1 MTAHAAP
8 GAAAA
13 TAAGGSAGDFPGASG
28 VAPEGGAPSGERA
41 LPFDGADWSF
51 SGPGALPV
59 RDPHALEIRAERGC
73 DLFTMPGT
81 YEASGIPL
89 LGRTVTGDHTFR
101 AAVTVRGTA
110 FGDAGGIVVHDAGGW
125 FKVCV
130 ERTRDGGWAVVTVVS
145 RPVSDEAVGPSLAAP
160 HAELLVTREGRRR
173 AVFCREEPDG
183 EWRFVRTFFGSGA
196 GDVRI
201 GLFAQAPFS
210 DACTAAF
217 SVPRYVPAA
226 LADRR

>member
-8 GAAAA
+8 GASAAA
-13 TAAGGSAGDFPGASG
+13 TAGDSPA
-28 VAPEGGAPSGERA
+28 APEERD
-41 LPFDGADWSF
+41 LPFDRADWSF
-51 SGPGALPV
+51 SGPGAAPV
-59 RDPHALEIRAERGC
+59 RDPHALEILAERGC
-73 DLFTMPGT
+73 DLFTMPGS

-101 AAVTVRGTA
+101 AGVTVRGTA
-110 FGDAGGIVVHDAGGW
+110 FGDAGGIVVHDDGGW

-130 ERTRDGGWAVVTVVS
+130 ERTRAGGWAMVTVVS
-145 RPVSDEAVGPSLAAP
+145 RPVSDEAVGPALAAP
-160 HAELLVTREGRRR
+160 RAELLVTREGRRH
-173 AVFCREEPDG
+173 AVFCREEQG
-183 EWRFVRTFFGSGA
+183 GKWRFVRTFFGSGA

-210 DACTAAF
+210 AACTAVF